1 MSAPKSPLIDPKEL
15 VPALLGLGL
24 GLGMLCFFVLLAM
37 SLGMPLLVNH
47 GNIPMQ

>member
-15 VPALLGLGL
+15 VPAALGVGV
-24 GLGMLCFFVLLAM
+24 GIGILCFFVLLAM
-37 SLGMPLLVNH
+37 ALGMPLLVNH